1 MVDYNK
7 IKKWTASITKNK
19 NKLRLETDF
28 NNKQK
33 LKYKIGILD
42 FKIKIERLNK

>member
-7 IKKWTASITKNK
+7 IKNWTTSIIKNK
-19 NKLRLETDF
+19 NKLKLETDF
-28 NNKQK
+28 TIKQK

-42 FKIKIERLNK
+42 FKIKIERLN